1 MKEYFIL
8 QYKMANRKIIEI
20 GFNPLLGYLLC
31 LLALAAISEY
41 VFRKSEFA
49 GYAVLLIAFS
59 LLLRLSEKKRIEFLK
74 VVFGD
79 KKFRSIRIVEN
90 ILLIIPFSI
99 LLLYHKAFL
108 EAVLLL
114 LSCPLLAFNS
124 FNINYNFSLPT
135 PFYKNPYEFTTG
147 FRKTFYIFPLAYIL
161 TYLAISVNN
170 FNLGIFALLF
180 VFLVTLTFHI
190 KPENEYFVWSY
201 STKPSKFLFKKIKTA
216 TIYSTLLVLPIIL
229 SMVCFFPVYTK
240 SIIMF
245 SLIGFAFLW
254 TVILA
259 KYSAYPNEI
268 NIPEGILFALCI
280 YFPPLLIALI
290 PFFYVKSIKKLNLLL
305 K

>member
-8 QYKMANRKIIEI
+8 QYKMANRKIIEL

-31 LLALAAISEY
+31 LLAFAAISEY

-114 LSCPLLAFNS
+114 LSCPLLAFIS
-124 FNINYNFSLPT
+124 FYFNYNFSLPT
-135 PFYKNPYEFTTG
+135 PFY
-147 FRKTFYIFPLAYIL
+147 
-161 TYLAISVNN
+161 
-170 FNLGIFALLF
+170 
-180 VFLVTLTFHI
+180 
-190 KPENEYFVWSY
+190 
-201 STKPSKFLFKKIKTA
+201 
-216 TIYSTLLVLPIIL
+216 
-229 SMVCFFPVYTK
+229 
-240 SIIMF
+240 
-245 SLIGFAFLW
+245 
-254 TVILA
+254 
-259 KYSAYPNEI
+259 
-268 NIPEGILFALCI
+268 
-280 YFPPLLIALI
+280 
-290 PFFYVKSIKKLNLLL
+290 
-305 K
+305 